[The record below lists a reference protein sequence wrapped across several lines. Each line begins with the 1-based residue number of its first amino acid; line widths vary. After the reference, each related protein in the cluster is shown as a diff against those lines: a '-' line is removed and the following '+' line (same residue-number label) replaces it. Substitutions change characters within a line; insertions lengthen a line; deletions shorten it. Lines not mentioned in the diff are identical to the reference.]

1 MLNSLFCMSA
11 IFYRCRLRL
20 SFLSFGENDFYLF
33 TAPKLLSSMSC
44 NEDELLLDF
53 LILLVS

>member
-1 MLNSLFCMSA
+1 MSA